1 MMIGNDPL
9 KYDRVSKYSI
19 LDYFTFMEIV
29 SANTAKMNKD
39 GQSKN
44 KVRGR

>member
-1 MMIGNDPL
+1 MMVANDPL
-9 KYDRVSKYSI
+9 KYEQLSKYSI
-19 LDYFTFMEIV
+19 LDYYTYVEAV
-29 SANTAKMNKD
+29 SVNTAKMNKD

>member
-1 MMIGNDPL
+1 MVVNDPL
-9 KYDRVSKYSI
+9 KYDLISKYSI
-19 LDYFTFMEIV
+19 LDYYSYIEIV